1 MNELKQWEE
10 ATTNLA
16 NYFIAK
22 YFGKDTDNWWIS
34 QDIGGTLCIND
45 YFFNLSDIVDFL
57 KYKYSKKKMFEYYEY
72 ALAKKDKTPVNIQ
85 TWIKIK

>member
-34 QDIGGTLCIND
+34 QDIGGTLC
-45 YFFNLSDIVDFL
+45 
-57 KYKYSKKKMFEYYEY
+57 
-72 ALAKKDKTPVNIQ
+72 
-85 TWIKIK
+85 KIGRASCRERV